1 MSCPISYPLTAI
13 FVSQSALT
21 SFYGL
26 SRALSARLCARIQV
40 HDSAKVADL
49 TDAQITQLSA
59 YLSSPGSIGPL
70 SASPTRSPLQQLGES
85 SSSSSSSSSPSSDR
99 GSGKNLPPSQRSSPS
114 ADPLRSLVVETDLR
128 RSMQANIA
136 HHRNVGSYRGRRHQ
150 QGLPVRGQRSNSN
163 AQTAR
168 KLNRIERR
176 GYCTAARSGA
186 MTADSLQSS
195 LR

>member
-1 MSCPISYPLTAI
+1 MPCSISPSPAI
-13 FVSQSALT
+13 FLSQSALT

-70 SASPTRSPLQQLGES
+70 SASPTRSPLQQMGES
-85 SSSSSSSSSPSSDR
+85 SSSSSSSSSDSR
-99 GSGKNLPPSQRSSPS
+99 SGKALPPSQRSSPS

-176 GYCTAARSGA
+176 GYCTAVRSGA